1 MKKIIRF
8 AILILIAFCLTVPS
22 HAQMAREMD
31 DVTFPKE
38 KFEASPNVPRPI
50 LTEEQVLKEIEKFR
64 SHLKTSPPQSEAD
77 LRKNFQELGSNLGLF
92 TDVITIAG
100 AGEAAGWIGK
110 TQEGLG
116 NLGLCITVA
125 TLMDKAF
132 VQGEHIGLD
141 VGWEATKFLVEKGAG
156 GPVSAGLGILKYQL
170 DTIGNAALKQI
181 DTDFYRAYVNFH
193 LSDDKTA
200 AHIWKLYAQ
209 ENADAKVQQ
218 ALDSFWDDPVCHG
231 IRGWYTLKVQ
241 YDKNP
246 GDAGLYKKAYRER
259 FLNEYIYPALYD
271 EVQRRVIDAEMDLI
285 YTMSLEEKG
294 LLKRQV
300 KVVVPNIV
308 DAGRFAPT
316 KDLVAHLV
324 HSDKYIIATRPVTN
338 RGVEFIFPE
347 GKMIDPEK
355 KEPARAFELYLV
367 PSGEAK
373 FPGPTQYRRHH
384 LNIDSR
390 FSRVRQ
396 DWRSTETTYVF
407 NKSIRQPLA
416 YPVTVRIEGD
426 GLPITTV
433 WTKTGP
439 SSVSSGSIE
448 GMTIRAKQTS
458 EGVYIFQKMPSGT
471 RVISS
476 DAGRL
481 GKPFIVK
488 ATPLTYKRPPTP
500 AMHEATNL
508 PTVPDFRQDLA
519 EVQTKLDELAD
530 LEGNRPREDILPE
543 AEKLIQ
549 ELSLNWSEW
558 EANYYRIEKELQAR
572 RTLISSSNLPDKE
585 RKDRLEVIRAKTQ
598 ELYALRNQAFEARD
612 MLGKRIYDYYKQT
625 EQKVRDET
633 SAIEDEYRAAEQ
645 ELTELLSEG
654 DRFSREISGGAR
666 NMFYERQKDG
676 LRYRT
681 ESEAEEKISGFQQ
694 EAEANVERYEAFQS
708 LMEKIDAAYARF
720 QAALERKEALAVYND
735 GSLPVPRH
743 MYFLANRESLERK
756 ADAIKKGDLRRA
768 TDLSM
773 RDIRHRHDVRKKN
786 AQELARI
793 VEAIAGYKDKI
804 PEVDPNLFS
813 QTLDEFKER
822 FDTTLTDEKA
832 DFRPLLSALSQFLDQ
847 QEAIL
852 GDLRPGGASGTTIFS
867 ELGDLSRQ
875 MRAMTRS
882 RTAYVDRNAIRSLK
896 PVWQKRAPGRQVR
909 QTTGTALIAMESDL
923 KKAAANPTGYRDA
936 LPVNQKNVADHIKNA
951 ENTADIGTALEEFQK
966 AWEACEALPRHWGTF
981 LREQIGIKATER
993 CEGDTLEKYAQHSNR
1008 PLVLFESFE
1017 YSHLRGDDRKVN
1029 PVGTALVQI
1038 DPPPDGRKPY
1048 SVTFKA
1054 RIVGLPEGFPAYIE
1068 TATPTY
1074 SRQVY
1079 CKPAGTVYVSANS
1092 STKHPHVQ
1100 VLGSGATHRPI
1111 DYPFLHQVTLKSE

>member
-1 MKKIIRF
+1 MKKIIRV
-8 AILILIAFCLTVPS
+8 AILILLAFCVTVPS
-22 HAQMAREMD
+22 HAQMAQEIE
-31 DVTFPKE
+31 DVTFPRE
-38 KFEASPNVPRPI
+38 KFEPAPNIPRPI
-50 LTEEQVLKEIEKFR
+50 LTEEQVRKEIENYK
-64 SHLKTSPPQSEAD
+64 SHLRTSPPQSEAD
-77 LRKNFQELGSNLGLF
+77 LRKNFQELGTNLGLF
-92 TDVITIAG
+92 TDVITLAG
-100 AGEAAGWIGK
+100 AGEAGGWIGK

-116 NLGLCITVA
+116 NLGMCITVA

-132 VQGEHIGLD
+132 VQGDHIGLD
-141 VGWEATKFLVEKGAG
+141 VGWEATKFLVEKTAG

-209 ENADAKVQQ
+209 ENADVKVQQ
-218 ALDSFWDDPVCHG
+218 VLDSFWDDPVCHG

-271 EVQRRVIDAEMDLI
+271 EVQRLVIDAEMDLI
-285 YTMSLEEKG
+285 YTMSLEQQG

-300 KVVVPNIV
+300 KVAVPNIL

-355 KEPARAFELYLV
+355 KEPARAIELYLV

-373 FPGPTQYRRHH
+373 FPDTHQYRRFH
-384 LNIDSR
+384 LKIDSR
-390 FSRVRQ
+390 LSRVRQ
-396 DWRSTETTYVF
+396 DWRSTETTYMF
-407 NKSIRQPLA
+407 KKPIRQPLA
-416 YPVTVRIEGD
+416 YPVTVRIGGD
-426 GLPITTV
+426 GLPVTAV
-433 WTKTGP
+433 WTKTSP
-439 SSVSSGSIE
+439 SSVSGGSLE
-448 GMTIRAKQTS
+448 GTTIRTKQTS
-458 EGVYIFQKMPSGT
+458 EGVYVFQKMPSGT

-476 DAGRL
+476 DAGCL
-481 GKPFIVK
+481 GKIFIVQ
-488 ATPLTYKRPPTP
+488 ATTLTYKRPPTP
-500 AMHEATNL
+500 AMDEAANL

-530 LEGNRPREDILPE
+530 LEGNRPREGILKE

-549 ELSLNWSEW
+549 ELSLKWSEW
-558 EANYYRIEKELQAR
+558 EANYYGIEKKLQAR
-572 RTLISSSNLPDKE
+572 RTLISNSNLPEEKQ
-585 RKDRLEVIRAKTQ
+585 KARLDVIQEKTQ
-598 ELYALRNQAFEARD
+598 ELYALRQQAFEARD
-612 MLGKRIYDYYKQT
+612 ALGRQLYDYYTQT
-625 EQKVRDET
+625 EQKVRDKT
-633 SAIEDEYRAAEQ
+633 RAIEDEYRTAEQ
-645 ELTELLSEG
+645 ELTELLSEA
-654 DRFSREISGGAR
+654 DRFSREIASGAR
-666 NMFYERQKDG
+666 NVFYERQKDG

-681 ESEAEEKISGFQQ
+681 EAEAEEKISSFQQ
-694 EAEANVERYEAFQS
+694 EAEVNLKRYKAFQE
-708 LMEKIDAAYARF
+708 LMGRIDAAYARF
-720 QAALERKEALAVYND
+720 QAALERKEALDVYND
-735 GSLPVPRH
+735 QPLPVPKH
-743 MYFLANRESLERK
+743 MYFLTDRESLDRK
-756 ADAIKKGDLRRA
+756 ADALEKGDLQKA

-786 AQELARI
+786 AQNLARI
-793 VEAIAGYKDKI
+793 VEAIAAYEGKI
-804 PEVDPNLFS
+804 PEVDPNVFS

-822 FDTTLTDEKA
+822 FDAALTDEKA
-832 DFRPLLSALSQFLDQ
+832 DFRPLLAALSQFLDQ

-852 GDLRPGGASGTTIFS
+852 GDLRSGGNSKETVFS
-867 ELGDLSRQ
+867 ELDELSRQ
-875 MRAMTRS
+875 MRSMTRS
-882 RTAYVDRNAIRSLK
+882 QTAYVDRNAIRNLK
-896 PVWQKRAPGRQVR
+896 PVWQQRAPGRQVR
-909 QTTGTALIAMESDL
+909 QTTGPDLIIMESDL
-923 KKAAANPTGYRDA
+923 KQAAADPTSYREA
-936 LPVNQKNVADHIKNA
+936 FVISQKKVTELIVKA
-951 ENTADIGTALEEFQK
+951 EESVDIGTALGEFQV
-966 AWEACEALPRHWGTF
+966 AWDACEGLPGHRRVFYHN
-981 LREQIGIKATER
+981 QISRKATGR
-993 CEGDTLEKYAQHSNR
+993 CEGDTLEKYAKQNNR

-1029 PVGTALVQI
+1029 PLGTALVQI
-1038 DPPPDGRKPY
+1038 DPPPDGRKRY
-1048 SVTFKA
+1048 SVAFKA

-1092 STKHPHVQ
+1092 STKHPHVR

-1111 DYPFLHQVTLKSE
+1111 DYPFLHQVTMKSE